1 MFHNQAAPYINP
13 TFGAIVVSLTAVVL
27 GSIFLIPQLK
37 DITFFTNQKGL
48 IFVILAGLSAFFID
62 YFALKTYASGISISV
77 GGPIIIGG
85 SVLIAAIIGVA
96 VLGESISLMKVA
108 GITLVAAG
116 AIILA
121 SL

>member
-1 MFHNQAAPYINP
+1 
-13 TFGAIVVSLTAVVL
+13 VSLTAVVL